1 MRNLKP
7 CPFCGGDADFKRVG
21 TAKMSCIVSCIDC
34 GCTLEA
40 NEVGE
45 ACGTTQNARSNADV
59 KQALFRVDEK
69 INQESRMTKNA
80 KTFAVAIVLNELS
93 DIENNHSF

>member
-45 ACGTTQNARSNADV
+45 ACGTT
-59 KQALFRVDEK
+59 
-69 INQESRMTKNA
+69 
-80 KTFAVAIVLNELS
+80 
-93 DIENNHSF
+93 